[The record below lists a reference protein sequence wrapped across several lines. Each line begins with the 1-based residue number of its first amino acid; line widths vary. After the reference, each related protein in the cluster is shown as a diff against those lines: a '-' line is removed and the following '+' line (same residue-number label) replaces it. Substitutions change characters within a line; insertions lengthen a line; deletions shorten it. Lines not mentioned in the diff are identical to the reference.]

1 MANRPGLCVFIAAA
15 FVALVTTLPAQQSGP
30 SWPQWR
36 GPDRDNISKEKAWR
50 TEGTDKLWTVQVG
63 IGYSN
68 VSIADGR
75 LYTIGHDVDAGKDT
89 IFCLE
94 ALTGK
99 EIWTHSFRAARM
111 AKAHGGGS
119 LSTPSIDGKQLYV
132 ANREGKFFCFDAA
145 KGKVRWS
152 RNLVKKH
159 GATKPTWG
167 LSAAPLVL
175 EEMIVMNVGPLLA
188 FNRKGKLIW
197 KSKNHGHCY
206 STPATFTYKN
216 RACLA
221 VFSGDGLT
229 VHDRKS
235 GREIATSKW
244 KTRYD
249 VNAATPVVIGNKI
262 FISSGYNQGCAM
274 LEFNGKKL
282 KTLWESKDMRNHMSG
297 CVLWENHLYGMDEST
312 FRCLDL
318 EGETTWSKRRFG
330 KGALTIADGKL
341 IALGGRG
348 DLVIAEATP
357 AGYKEISRAKVISD
371 SGRLWTT
378 PVLCG
383 GLIYCR
389 SSNGQLVCVDR
400 RLQKDAQKDA
410 QKGEAGKKKG
420 AP

>member
-1 MANRPGLCVFIAAA
+1 MANPPLLPSPILFVPAVLAALA
-15 FVALVTTLPAQQSGP
+15 AWLPAQQSGP

-36 GPDRDNISKEKAWR
+36 GPDGDNISKEKTWR
-50 TEGTDKLWTVQVG
+50 TEGAARLWTAQVG

-68 VSIADGR
+68 VSIAEGR
-75 LYTIGHDVDAGKDT
+75 LYTIGHDVDAGEDT
-89 IFCLE
+89 VFCLD

-99 EIWTHSFRAARM
+99 EVWTHSFRSARM
-111 AKAHGGGS
+111 ARAHGGGS

-132 ANREGKFFCFDAA
+132 ANREGRLFCLDTAT
-145 KGKVRWS
+145 GKVAWS
-152 RNLVKKH
+152 KNLMQKY

-167 LSAAPLVL
+167 LAAAPLVL
-175 EEMIVMNVGPLLA
+175 EDRIVMNVGPLLA
-188 FNRKGKLIW
+188 FNRKGKLLW
-197 KSKNHGHCY
+197 KSRNHGHCY
-206 STPATFTYKN
+206 STPAAFTYKG

-235 GREIATSKW
+235 GKEIASSTW
-244 KTRYD
+244 KTRHN
-249 VNAATPVVIGNKI
+249 VNAATPVVTGNKI
-262 FISSGYNQGCAM
+262 FISSGYNRGCAL
-274 LEFNGKKL
+274 LEFNGRKL
-282 KTLWESKDMRNHMSG
+282 KTLWENREMRNHMSG
-297 CVLWENHLYGMDEST
+297 CVFWEDHLYGMDEGT
-312 FRCLDL
+312 LKCLDL
-318 EGETTWSKRRFG
+318 KGETRWAQRRFG

-357 AGYKEISRAKVISD
+357 EAYKEISRTRVID
-371 SGRLWTT
+371 DGGRLWTT

-400 RLQKDAQKDA
+400 R
-410 QKGEAGKKKG
+410 AGKTGKTGKTGKASSKG
-420 AP
+420 P